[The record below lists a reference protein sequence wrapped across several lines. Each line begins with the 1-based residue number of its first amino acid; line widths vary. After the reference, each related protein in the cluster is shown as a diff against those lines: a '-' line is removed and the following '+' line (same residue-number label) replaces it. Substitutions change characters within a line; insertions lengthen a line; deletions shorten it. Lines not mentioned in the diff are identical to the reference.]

1 MILIT
6 EMVRLINLNRTN
18 YQTRGE
24 KEEPTSTVLKM
35 GQTMPHPG
43 GNQLKPIGHARPG
56 LLIIHLIHNNR
67 DMAQTPGSS
76 FSSLS
81 LSLMK
86 IKPLINSIYSNQK
99 IKWYLCSCDFL
110 QL

>member
-6 EMVRLINLNRTN
+6 EVVRLINLNRTN
-18 YQTRGE
+18 YQTRWE

-76 FSSLS
+76 ISSLS
-81 LSLMK
+81 LSLTHENK
-86 IKPLINSIYSNQK
+86 TLNQ
-99 IKWYLCSCDFL
+99 
-110 QL
+110 

>member
-24 KEEPTSTVLKM
+24 KEEPTSKVLKM

-56 LLIIHLIHNNR
+56 LLIIHLIHNKR

-81 LSLMK
+81 LSLSHENK
-86 IKPLINSIYSNQK
+86 TLNQ
-99 IKWYLCSCDFL
+99 
-110 QL
+110 

>member
-6 EMVRLINLNRTN
+6 EVVRLINLNRTN

-35 GQTMPHPG
+35 GQTMPQHG
-43 GNQLKPIGHARPG
+43 GNQLKPMGHARPG
-56 LLIIHLIHNNR
+56 LLTLLSSLIHSIHNNR

-81 LSLMK
+81 LSLSLSFSLSPSLAHENK
-86 IKPLINSIYSNQK
+86 ALNQ
-99 IKWYLCSCDFL
+99 
-110 QL
+110 